1 MALNTTIGWSTGD
14 DVRVLAA
21 TNMPIGVYQIKQIQA
36 DMNYLGS
43 EIDNF
48 VTNVQD
54 LLDAYDT
61 IQTKLSTLNNESDGK
76 VLTKADVLEWSV
88 QEPGQNYGPER
99 ELMRISSLLIQYFA
113 SSPLFNNIST
123 ANLTTLYRS

>member
-1 MALNTTIGWSTGD
+1 VTLNTTIGWSTGD

-36 DMNYLGS
+36 DMNYLGN

-48 VTNVQD
+48 VISVQD
-54 LLDAYDT
+54 LLDAYDN
-61 IQTKLSTLNNESDGK
+61 IQTKLSTLNNESGGK

-88 QEPGQNYGPER
+88 AGPGQNYGPER

-113 SSPLFNNIST
+113 SSPLFNGIATTNIT
-123 ANLTTLYRS
+123 ALHRS